1 MLGDEVEGVDNG
13 ADGQAD
19 ALYRTTAPLRS
30 DSDTITANRNNVSH
44 LNLFDTFVPQDISWW
59 FPYVVIIIRP
69 KCKVPSLVHYIMK
82 ISKR

>member
-30 DSDTITANRNNVSH
+30 DSDTIMANRNNVSH
-44 LNLFDTFVPQDISWW
+44 FFFFFETFVWD
-59 FPYVVIIIRP
+59 
-69 KCKVPSLVHYIMK
+69 LVLYSGHG
-82 ISKR
+82 RAVLA

>member
-30 DSDTITANRNNVSH
+30 DSHTITANRNNVICLIFIYH
-44 LNLFDTFVPQDISWW
+44 LSSIL
-59 FPYVVIIIRP
+59 
-69 KCKVPSLVHYIMK
+69 SLHDLLG
-82 ISKR
+82 